1 MSSKRDGANSL
12 SSQVSPMSL
21 DGALFFRFHP
31 PMKRFFI
38 LSGSVLGLIILLLLG
53 PLGVLASGA
62 ASLKGDWSSA
72 SDAPIGIAPDP
83 ATTKEAVVQVYGAR
97 AFKWR
102 GAFGIHTWIAVKPEN
117 ASAFTIYEVI
127 GWRLRHG
134 DPALAIYQD
143 IPDRRWYGSAPE
155 ILADLRGPDAER
167 AIPKIIRAAN
177 AYPYK
182 DRYHVWPGPNSNT
195 FTAHV
200 ARQVP
205 ALRLD
210 LPPTAI
216 GKDYLGDSTF
226 INTPPSGTGLQ
237 VSIFGLAGVI
247 VSPVEGLEINVLGLS
262 FGVDPGELALRL
274 PGIGKLGP

>member
-1 MSSKRDGANSL
+1 
-12 SSQVSPMSL
+12 
-21 DGALFFRFHP
+21 
-31 PMKRFFI
+31 MKRFFI

-72 SDAPIGIAPDP
+72 SDAPMGIAPDP
-83 ATTKEAVVQVYGAR
+83 ATTPEAVVQVYGAR

-134 DPALAIYQD
+134 DRALAIYQD
-143 IPDRRWYGSAPE
+143 IPDRRWYGSAPQ
-155 ILADLRGPDAER
+155 ILADLRGPNAKR

-182 DRYHVWPGPNSNT
+182 DRYRVWPGPNSNT

-216 GKDYLGDSTF
+216 GKDYLGDTTF

-262 FGVDPGELALRL
+262 FGIDPGELALRL